1 MTDDLTETDDPD
13 LSTIPL
19 KHFYWHR
26 WALYAAHTFVW
37 IGFWIAVYR
46 AWSEGEWGLL
56 AVSLM
61 LLGIGL
67 LIFRGVAFFM
77 NVWGIWSEY
86 ISLREVREEMEIREA
101 NEESESR

>member
-1 MTDDLTETDDPD
+1 MTVDNLTESDDPD

-19 KHFYWHR
+19 KHFWWHQ
-26 WALYAAHTFVW
+26 WALRAAHFFVW
-37 IGFWIAVYR
+37 IGFWAALYH
-46 AWSEGEWGLL
+46 AWSNEDWGLL

-77 NVWGIWSEY
+77 NVWVILSEY
-86 ISLREVREEMEIREA
+86 ISLREIR
-101 NEESESR
+101 SDRS

>member
-1 MTDDLTETDDPD
+1 MIDDLTETDDPD
-13 LSTIPL
+13 LSTIAL

-26 WALYAAHTFVW
+26 WALHAAHTFVW

-46 AWSEGEWGLL
+46 AWSAGEWGLL

-77 NVWGIWSEY
+77 NVWVIWSEY
-86 ISLREVREEMEIREA
+86 ISLREIREEKEIRGA
-101 NEESESR
+101 NKESESR